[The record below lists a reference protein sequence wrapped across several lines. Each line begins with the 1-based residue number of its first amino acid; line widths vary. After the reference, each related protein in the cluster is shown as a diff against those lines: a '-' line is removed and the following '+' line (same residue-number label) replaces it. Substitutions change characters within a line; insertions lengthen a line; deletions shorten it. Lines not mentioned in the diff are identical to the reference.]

1 MFQFVAKKTRNVRS
15 DRWKKVIQT
24 QKQNSAKQT
33 ANADITEES
42 IPETTSKKPKA
53 KTNKNNKTQEDMK
66 PEILQ
71 QAEQLVDALSGVDP
85 QKVKK
90 IKNHEGLIERTESKV
105 ILTEHNRQILVY

>member
-53 KTNKNNKTQEDMK
+53 KTNKNNKTQKLYEK
-66 PEILQ
+66 KEPTKKS
-71 QAEQLVDALSGVDP
+71 LS
-85 QKVKK
+85 
-90 IKNHEGLIERTESKV
+90 L
-105 ILTEHNRQILVY
+105 HNSCKRL

>member
-53 KTNKNNKTQEDMK
+53 KTNKNNNKLMIESRELK
-66 PEILQ
+66 
-71 QAEQLVDALSGVDP
+71 
-85 QKVKK
+85 KKKK
-90 IKNHEGLIERTESKV
+90 ILIKIIIKN
-105 ILTEHNRQILVY
+105 

>member
-33 ANADITEES
+33 ANAES

-53 KTNKNNKTQEDMK
+53 KTNKNNKTQEDMN

-71 QAEQLVDALSGVDP
+71 QAQQLVDALSGVDP

-105 ILTEHNRQILVY
+105 ILTEDNRQILVD